1 MMTYKTLT
9 AGLLAASML
18 TAPAFADDMTMVK
31 EVDVDVELEDLANA
45 NAAAHWTMIEDDL
58 ENAIV
63 ERLVGRTDDE
73 GVRISIDIDE
83 IELANTL
90 QNAAGV
96 ADSSLSGRVKI
107 LSPNDNSKFETY
119 DLSVAFDQAILFLPE
134 GFDVTALTTD
144 SKEYYDGMIAAFA
157 DHVVKRLDG

>member
-1 MMTYKTLT
+1 MRFKSLT
-9 AGLLAASML
+9 ASLMAATML
-18 TAPAFADDMTMVK
+18 TTAAFADMTMVK
-31 EVDVDVELEDLANA
+31 EVDVEVELEDLANA
-45 NAAAHWTMIEDDL
+45 KAAEHWTMISDDL

-73 GVRISIDIDE
+73 GVRVSIDIDE
-83 IELANTL
+83 VELANTL
-90 QNAAGV
+90 QSVAGV

-107 LSPNDNSKFETY
+107 ISPNDNSKFEVY

-134 GFDVTALTTD
+134 GFDVTTLTTN

-157 DHVVKRLDG
+157 DHVVKRLDS

>member
-1 MMTYKTLT
+1 MMRFKTLT
-9 AGLLAASML
+9 AGLMAATML
-18 TAPAFADDMTMVK
+18 TTAAFADMTMVK
-31 EVDVDVELEDLANA
+31 EVEVEVELEDLANA
-45 NAAAHWTMIEDDL
+45 TAAEHWNMISDDL

-63 ERLVGRTDDE
+63 ERLVGQTDDE

-83 IELANTL
+83 VELASTL
-90 QNAAGV
+90 QSAAGV
-96 ADSSLSGRVKI
+96 ADSSLSGTVKI

-119 DLSVAFDQAILFLPE
+119 DLSVTFEQAILFLPE
-134 GFDVTALTTD
+134 DFDVTALTTD